1 MEDSIRIK
9 DVNDIKEEL
18 PKEDIN
24 ENSITVAPTISNSGT
39 DYLKSNFDMENTY
52 YFPNNAI
59 LSIKEM

>member
-24 ENSITVAPTISNSGT
+24 ENSIDNCKVLEEI
-39 DYLKSNFDMENTY
+39 
-52 YFPNNAI
+52 I
-59 LSIKEM
+59 